1 VDPRLANPSSAGSAA
16 PLGLPDEQRV
26 VDAAYQALDAMR
38 ERAHAALEVARR
50 DAKLTE
56 AVDSAAVQAV
66 LAERVLAV
74 GDSKAPLTFGRI
86 SGGGDVF
93 YIGRRHVE
101 DAAGDPIVVDWRAGV
116 AAPFYRAT
124 WADPLGLDHR
134 RRFALDGR
142 TLVGVFDEDF
152 NSDEEQG
159 GGAGGVPDP
168 LLAEL
173 DRARSGSMRDIV
185 STIQAEQD
193 VVIRLPLESLAV
205 VQGGPGTGKT
215 AVGLHRAAFLLYT
228 NRDHFER
235 RKMLVVGPNRLF
247 LAYISDVLPSLGET
261 SVVQATVEILNSRV
275 FPVRSTEPAHVAA
288 LKGDRRMAIAV
299 ERSISAR
306 IASAEGVR
314 GGPDLTFMTSFG
326 GAVVPANDVAS
337 ILEDVAARQLPL
349 NTAREVFR
357 DQIVALAWKVRS
369 SRSDVSPEQ
378 QFLFVDDL
386 RKQTGFRGAIDKL
399 WPSLAAPSVLRRL
412 LGTLA
417 SLRNAAGELF
427 DDSEL
432 RLLVRKQAAKV
443 ADERWTRAD
452 VALLDEI
459 NDRVAG
465 DTPQFGH
472 VVIDEAQDLSAM
484 ELRMVARRSPAR
496 SLTIL
501 GDLAQS
507 TTPWGQDS
515 WSDVITELGHQRPDA
530 RGRAFEPVP
539 GVVHRLTVG
548 YRVPAQLVEFANRLL
563 PTAAPDVDPLSS
575 VREGQADAEVIAV
588 AVDRLG
594 GEVVDAANRMVT
606 LTGLVGVLV
615 PTSMVDDT
623 VAAFTAAGVAA
634 SDARTNTRL
643 DEGISI
649 IAAELAKGLEFD
661 AVVVVEPG
669 RIIGEHPG
677 GVQRGY
683 RTLFVALTRATQR
696 VVVVH
701 TGPLPVELAGP
712 VIQPLVQQSV

>member
-1 VDPRLANPSSAGSAA
+1 VDPRLTNAPGGGTVA
-16 PLGLPDEQRV
+16 PLGIADEQLV
-26 VDAAYQALDAMR
+26 VDRAYLALDAMR
-38 ERAHAALEVARR
+38 ERAQAALAVARR

-74 GDSKAPLTFGRI
+74 ADSKAPLTFGRI
-86 SGGGDVF
+86 AGEGDVF

-101 DAAGDPIVVDWRAGV
+101 DANGDALVVDWRAGV

-142 TLVGVFDEDF
+142 LLVGVFDEDF
-152 NSDEEQG
+152 NSDEEQD

-193 VVIRLPLESLAV
+193 VVIRLPLDSLAV

-228 NRDHFER
+228 NREHFER

-275 FPVRSTEPAHVAA
+275 FPVRATEPANIAA
-288 LKGDRRMAIAV
+288 RKGDARMAIAI
-299 ERSISAR
+299 ERAISAR
-306 IASAEGVR
+306 IASADSVR
-314 GGPDLTFMTSFG
+314 SGSDFTFMTSFG
-326 GAVVPANDVAS
+326 GAVVTAGEVAT

-357 DQIVALAWKVRS
+357 EQIVAAAWRARS
-369 SRSDVSPEQ
+369 ARSDVSPEQ

-386 RKQTGFRGAIDKL
+386 RKQSGFRGAVDKL

-412 LGTLA
+412 LGTIA
-417 SLRNAAGELF
+417 SLRSAAGELF
-427 DDSEL
+427 DESEL
-432 RLLVRKQAAKV
+432 RLLVRKQAPKV
-443 ADERWTRAD
+443 SEERWTRAD

-459 NDRVAG
+459 NDRLAG

-484 ELRMVARRSPAR
+484 ELRMVARRSPIR

-515 WSDVITELGHQRPDA
+515 WIEVIAQLGHQRPDA
-530 RGRAFEPVP
+530 RGRSVEPVA
-539 GVVHRLTVG
+539 GAVHRLTVG

-575 VREGQADAEVIAV
+575 VREGPAEAEVIAV
-588 AVDRLG
+588 EPQQVGAAIVEAATRLVG
-594 GEVVDAANRMVT
+594 LA
-606 LTGLVGVLV
+606 GLVGVLV
-615 PTSMVDDT
+615 PTSMVDET
-623 VAAFTAAGVAA
+623 VAAFAGAGVTA
-634 SDARTNTRL
+634 SDARTNSRL

-661 AVVVVEPG
+661 AVVVGEPG

-677 GVQRGY
+677 GSQRGY

-701 TGPLPVELAGP
+701 AEPLPIELAASI
-712 VIQPLVQQSV
+712 VQPLVGR